1 MVTGVQTCAL
11 PIYILY
17 NFNDEPIDLYRR
29 LKINVELCE
38 ELDIDIYSFPM
49 KYHPLF
55 DEHSH
60 DRNFIG
66 KKWNMKYIRSVQAV
80 LNVTKGCIGRGL
92 SFFYR
97 AFGRT
102 EKEYFDILL
111 MPDAMILYR
120 FFFEWLESKGHKLS
134 KYRWERI
141 INNLSETEKA
151 YFIEYINSEDDGT
164 PQQTFIEELKPFYVN
179 LRDQI
184 VNPNGSLYE
193 LKQEFDS
200 LSKKEKE
207 DILERYR

>member
-1 MVTGVQTCAL
+1 
-11 PIYILY
+11 
-17 NFNDEPIDLYRR
+17 
-29 LKINVELCE
+29 
-38 ELDIDIYSFPM
+38 M
-49 KYHPLF
+49 KYV
-55 DEHSH
+55 
-60 DRNFIG
+60 
-66 KKWNMKYIRSVQAV
+66 RSVQEV

-102 EKEYFDILL
+102 EKEFFDILL

-141 INNLSETEKA
+141 IDGLSEAEKA
-151 YFIEYINSEDDGT
+151 HFIEFLNSEDDEA
-164 PQQTFIEELKPFYVN
+164 PQLAYIEELKPFYVN

-193 LKQEFDS
+193 LKPAFDS
-200 LSKKEKE
+200 LSKQEKE
-207 DILERYR
+207 DILEQYR

>member
-1 MVTGVQTCAL
+1 
-11 PIYILY
+11 
-17 NFNDEPIDLYRR
+17 
-29 LKINVELCE
+29 
-38 ELDIDIYSFPM
+38 
-49 KYHPLF
+49 
-55 DEHSH
+55 
-60 DRNFIG
+60 
-66 KKWNMKYIRSVQAV
+66 
-80 LNVTKGCIGRGL
+80 
-92 SFFYR
+92 
-97 AFGRT
+97 
-102 EKEYFDILL
+102 